1 VDARSGKVSYRPGM
15 LPKAGV
21 PLEFCPDVQ
30 GVRNWPATAYHPDT
44 RALYIPIQLACQK
57 AVFTGGV
64 EKENLGNFSW
74 YSKTSYTGYEALGTI
89 PHPASPDHRGGMVAV
104 DVNTGRVLWQH
115 ATRTKPMAAALTTA
129 GDLVVST
136 DSDGHVYIH
145 DVETG
150 KVLYETRL
158 PSMIQGFPITYAVH
172 GRQYLAVPTGSDQNP
187 RSQGVNA
194 MFVFALPERAGS
206 AAR

>member
-1 VDARSGKVSYRPGM
+1 
-15 LPKAGV
+15 
-21 PLEFCPDVQ
+21 
-30 GVRNWPATAYHPDT
+30 
-44 RALYIPIQLACQK
+44 
-57 AVFTGGV
+57 
-64 EKENLGNFSW
+64 
-74 YSKTSYTGYEALGTI
+74 
-89 PHPASPDHRGGMVAV
+89 MVAV
-104 DVNTGRVLWQH
+104 DVNTGRLLWQH

-158 PSMIQGFPITYAVH
+158 PSMIQGFPITYAVN
-172 GRQYLAVPTGSDQNP
+172 GRQYLAVPTGTDQNP
-187 RSQGVNA
+187 GSQGVNA